1 MRFRPIDSTLALL
14 GLSAVSAL
22 IGALTMLLYMGSHI
36 HDKAF
41 QNGMEFAVE
50 NLDIKKMMKE
60 NQGFMNTTC
69 HAWWFDSTGK
79 ERTLEK
85 RPRP

>member
-1 MRFRPIDSTLALL
+1 MRFRPVDSTLALI

-22 IGALTMLLYMGSHI
+22 IGALATLLYTGSFI
-36 HDKAF
+36 HDRAF
-41 QNGMEFAVE
+41 QNGMEFAVK

-60 NQGFMNTTC
+60 NQSFMNTAC

-79 ERTLEK
+79 DRTLEK
-85 RPRP
+85 KPRP